1 MSDPADSLAVM
12 NDHGLWGGPSDGA
25 LALLL
30 RTGWTDVHP
39 GTLRI
44 EESLFGRVFWAVDLD
59 DRPLTGYLTEVS
71 SIRGAT
77 L

>member
-1 MSDPADSLAVM
+1 MD
-12 NDHGLWGGPSDGA
+12 DHGLWGGPVDGA

-59 DRPLTGYLTEVS
+59 DRPLTGYLAEVS
-71 SIRGAT
+71 NIRGAAA
-77 L
+77 